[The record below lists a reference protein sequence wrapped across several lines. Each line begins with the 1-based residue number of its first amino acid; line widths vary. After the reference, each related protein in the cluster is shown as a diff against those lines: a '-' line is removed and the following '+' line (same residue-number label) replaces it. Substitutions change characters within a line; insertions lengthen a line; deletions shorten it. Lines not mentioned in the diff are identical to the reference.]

1 MHSLF
6 HRIKNYDAH
15 HRLIFSAVVAG
26 LVAFATQGRL
36 RLPVQMVVIW
46 NAFSLCV
53 LALAWVRI
61 VTARPLE
68 SLRTAKLQDSSR
80 RVLFL
85 FALLAACASLFAVGY
100 LLGTA
105 HGRHGGRLLET
116 VALAF
121 ATVIG
126 SWSLMHTLFALH
138 YAHIYYGEGG
148 DPHGA
153 PHAGGLIFPDER
165 MPDYLDF
172 AYFSFV
178 VGMTCQ
184 VSDVQ
189 ISGRRLRRW
198 ALAHGLLAFAFN
210 TAILALSINVVSSL
224 FTA

>member
-1 MHSLF
+1 MDSLF
-6 HRIKNYDAH
+6 HRIKNCDAH
-15 HRLIFSAVVAG
+15 HRLIFSAVAAVV
-26 LVAFATQGRL
+26 VAFATQGRL
-36 RLPVQMVVIW
+36 RLPVQMVVVW

-80 RVLFL
+80 RVIFL
-85 FALLAACASLFAVGY
+85 FVLLAACASLFAVGY

-138 YAHIYYGEGG
+138 YAHIYYGDNGA
-148 DPHGA
+148 PHGA
-153 PHAGGLIFPDER
+153 SHAGGLLFPDER